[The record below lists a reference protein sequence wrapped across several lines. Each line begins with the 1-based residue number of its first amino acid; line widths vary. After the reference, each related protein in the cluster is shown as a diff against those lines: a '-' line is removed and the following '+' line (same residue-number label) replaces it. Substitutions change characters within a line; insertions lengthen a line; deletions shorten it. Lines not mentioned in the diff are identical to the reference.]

1 MRCEPRLE
9 GPALTARWV
18 TAKMATDA
26 PSAAAAPGSPPGE
39 RRGSARRASLQNLPP
54 PSAEVLEQ
62 NRRET
67 RRRSSVLGSMGLVG
81 EPKEE
86 KGKKPE
92 DLVMTGVT
100 RRGSEAAARPKLR
113 RKSSLILSE
122 KERKRLV
129 SVAVTDSDEAKRASS
144 AAFYDTNEPS
154 IAFEASAQPQ
164 PFSLA
169 RGYGRHTSALTSPRA
184 CTRRP
189 RAPTRIGA
197 WRPCCSRTS
206 PTSRRA
212 SASSPTRPSTRRS
225 RRAHPR
231 SVEASRARESESPSQ
246 DSP

>member
-1 MRCEPRLE
+1 
-9 GPALTARWV
+9 
-18 TAKMATDA
+18 MATDA

-154 IAFEASAQPQ
+154 IAFEASARPQ
-164 PFSLA
+164 PFSLSRADTADTQARSPHPARVRAGRVRQRELAHGDHAAQGQARRRRERRRLLQHASPPGA
-169 RGYGRHTSALTSPRA
+169 RGA
-184 CTRRP
+184 
-189 RAPTRIGA
+189 
-197 WRPCCSRTS
+197 RT
-206 PTSRRA
+206 
-212 SASSPTRPSTRRS
+212 
-225 RRAHPR
+225 
-231 SVEASRARESESPSQ
+231 Q
-246 DSP
+246 G

>member
-1 MRCEPRLE
+1 
-9 GPALTARWV
+9 
-18 TAKMATDA
+18 MATDA

-154 IAFEASAQPQ
+154 IAFEASARPQ
-164 PFSLA
+164 PFSL
-169 RGYGRHTSALTSPRA
+169 
-184 CTRRP
+184 
-189 RAPTRIGA
+189 
-197 WRPCCSRTS
+197 
-206 PTSRRA
+206 
-212 SASSPTRPSTRRS
+212 
-225 RRAHPR
+225 
-231 SVEASRARESESPSQ
+231 SRADTADTIAKIKNAEVDVKMITGDHLNIAKELARHLLRDVEVVAG
-246 DSP
+246 DHLDGDARAADIGNRRRRV